1 MNVLSRYAFCDEV
14 RDEVLLIKGA
24 QLPSSDNPS
33 VSHAIFLSVSFLS

>member
-33 VSHAIFLSVSFLS
+33 VTHAIFLSVSFLS